1 MSDEMKDKFE
11 KYWTDIHGLM
21 AIATVLDPRFKLHI
35 LQALFQ
41 NLYGYEHAV
50 KEVAKIRQL
59 MLSLLDEYQQPSDVS
74 MPNIESTST
83 GGGGVDEVYEIF
95 DEYMNSK
102 PAASA
107 SQVRTELDLYLEED
121 PLPRTQ
127 ELDIIG
133 WWKFGG
139 IKYPTLQMIAHDI
152 LPIPVTSVASECVFS
167 ASGRLISAHRS
178 RLAPKIAEAL
188 MCMQSWSRA
197 DMLGE
202 IHGDLLAVQNVL
214 EAEQEEMDS
223 NESIVT
229 EE

>member
-1 MSDEMKDKFE
+1 MSEEMKDKFE
-11 KYWTDIHGLM
+11 KYWADVHGLM

-59 MLSLLDEYQQPSDVS
+59 MLSLLNEYQQPSDVGMS
-74 MPNIESTST
+74 NIESTST
-83 GGGGVDEVYEIF
+83 TGGSGGGVDEVYEIF

-139 IKYPTLQMIAHDI
+139 D
-152 LPIPVTSVASECVFS
+152 
-167 ASGRLISAHRS
+167 
-178 RLAPKIAEAL
+178 
-188 MCMQSWSRA
+188 
-197 DMLGE
+197 
-202 IHGDLLAVQNVL
+202 IHGDLLVVQNVL
-214 EAEQEEMDS
+214 EDEQEELDA

>member
-1 MSDEMKDKFE
+1 MSEEMKDKFK
-11 KYWTDIHGLM
+11 KYWTYVHGLM
-21 AIATVLDPRFKLHI
+21 AIATVIDPRFKLHI

-41 NLYGYEHAV
+41 NLYGYENAV
-50 KEVAKIRQL
+50 KEVG
-59 MLSLLDEYQQPSDVS
+59 MS
-74 MPNIESTST
+74 NIESTSTT

-107 SQVRTELDLYLEED
+107 SQVRIELDLYLEED

-139 IKYPTLQMIAHDI
+139 D
-152 LPIPVTSVASECVFS
+152 
-167 ASGRLISAHRS
+167 
-178 RLAPKIAEAL
+178 
-188 MCMQSWSRA
+188 
-197 DMLGE
+197 

-214 EAEQEEMDS
+214 EDELEEMDA